1 MEMGLCD
8 RSYRCGPKD
17 SSSIWKWA
25 SVGCPKGVVLRIEV
39 VYGNG
44 PLWQVLKVWS

>member
-1 MEMGLCD
+1 MEVGLCA
-8 RSYRCGPKD
+8 G
-17 SSSIWKWA
+17 
-25 SVGCPKGVVLRIEV
+25 PKGVVLKIEV